1 MNSKTVALI
10 AVFAALAVVLT
21 ITSPIRIPAPYTPF
35 PFLYYQIW
43 EIPLVAAFLLFG
55 PRIGTSIAIVNTA
68 VLLVVF
74 QGSLPTGPLY
84 NLVAVLSMLLGIYIA
99 VKLASRFK
107 GNSDVLTITSSTA
120 LGIILRVVVMT
131 VINWSFLR
139 FPPPLGYEMDEALL
153 MALLPLIGLFNA
165 TVALYTVPLG
175 HFVTKAVSVG
185 VKTTHWG
192 QTKKKA

>member
-1 MNSKTVALI
+1 MNSKTIALL

-21 ITSPIRIPAPYTPF
+21 VYSPIRIPAPYTPF

-55 PRIGTSIAIVNTA
+55 PRTGTLVAIVNTA

-84 NLVAVLSMLLGIYIA
+84 NLVAVLSMLFGIYIA
-99 VKLASRFK
+99 VKLASRSK
-107 GNSDVLTITSSTA
+107 SNSEVLTILSSTA
-120 LGIILRVVVMT
+120 LGTALRVAVMT
-131 VINWSFLR
+131 IINWSFLP
-139 FPPPLGYEMDEALL
+139 FPPPLGYNMNEALL
-153 MALLPLIGLFNA
+153 MTLLPLIGLFNA

-175 HFVTKAVSVG
+175 HFVTKAVSLG
-185 VKTTHWG
+185 VRTTYWG
-192 QTKKKA
+192 QKKKA